1 MEIAPFDGNAR
12 LRRILIRVEQRID
25 DKHIDVDID
34 FADDPCYAL
43 GDVNRINQVI
53 SNLIDNA
60 VKFMDGEGSL
70 LTLRTLREDRRI
82 RFRVQ
87 DNGPGISPADQP
99 HILERFYKADKA
111 HTAGMGTGLGLS
123 ICKSLLQQHN
133 SAIELRSRP
142 GETVFEFTLPAA
154 EPAPRISGGG
164 DARQPQL
171 TA

>member
-1 MEIAPFDGNAR
+1 M
-12 LRRILIRVEQRID
+12 
-25 DKHIDVDID
+25 DIE

-43 GDVNRINQVI
+43 GDVNRINQVV
-53 SNLIDNA
+53 SNFVDNA

-123 ICKSLLQQHN
+123 ICKSILQQHN
-133 SAIELRSRP
+133 SAIEMRSRP
-142 GETVFEFTLPAA
+142 GETVFEFTLPSS
-154 EPAPRISGGG
+154 EPAPRISGEAEGQRPRML
-164 DARQPQL
+164 AE
-171 TA
+171 

>member
-1 MEIAPFDGNAR
+1 M
-12 LRRILIRVEQRID
+12 LRRILIRFEQRID
-25 DKHIDVDID
+25 VKHIDVDIE

-43 GDVNRINQVI
+43 GDVNRINQVV
-53 SNLIDNA
+53 SNFVDNA

-123 ICKSLLQQHN
+123 ICKSILQQHN
-133 SAIELRSRP
+133 SAIEMRSRP
-142 GETVFEFTLPAA
+142 GETIFEFTLPAA
-154 EPAPRISGGG
+154 APLAALDS
-164 DARQPQL
+164 DAARPRL
-171 TA
+171 LKE